1 MAERKLTR
9 RQKKELAKTA
19 RETKAK
25 SQPAPRKVGQK
36 ATGWKVP
43 LIFCAVILVVVAV
56 AWGYRKATAP
66 APLPLRQELLTLAA
80 EAHIDLDADEEGRRY
95 KEELIAAGRGF
106 SPKYLKDE
114 KVLAI
119 AREALER
126 GRVDVTVTAVHV
138 LNDSGRRDEILRL
151 LAKRGLDDC
160 AALPWAVFAVRNL
173 QDYPL
178 AVDYTNKLNP
188 RYDMCRGELEALAA
202 EREKAKADAQA
213 RAEAQ
218 ADVAP
223 QGTADAGADDT
234 AKPDAE
240 AGADSQGSA
249 ANAPESA
256 PEAPSAAEATASG
269 S

>member
-19 RETKAK
+19 RETRAK
-25 SQPAPRKVGQK
+25 SQPAPRKAGQK

-56 AWGYRKATAP
+56 AWGYRKMTAP

-95 KEELIAAGRGF
+95 KEELISAGRGF

-138 LNDSGRRDEILRL
+138 LNDTGRRDEILRL

-202 EREKAKADAQA
+202 EREKAKGQADAA
-213 RAEAQ
+213 S
-218 ADVAP
+218 
-223 QGTADAGADDT
+223 QGRADAGADD
-234 AKPDAE
+234 AARAE
-240 AGADSQGSA
+240 AEASADSQGSA
-249 ANAPESA
+249 ENAPENA